1 MADTKEAGRYDQF
14 RVDVVADRPKG
25 GMWHTGPNPSW
36 VTVTH
41 LPTMVQARA
50 YHRSQHKARE
60 AAMACVE
67 MMLADCL
74 RAGDVCSYPEA
85 LGDAD
90 RAPSPQATRWQ
101 KEPSHDRHTR
111 AASHPGYGGVAK
123 PRTKPSTVRGFLTAL
138 G

>member
-1 MADTKEAGRYDQF
+1 MNDDDQF
-14 RVDVVADRPKG
+14 RVDVVADRPTS
-25 GMWHTGPNPSW
+25 GMWHNGPNPSW

-41 LPTMVQARA
+41 LPTMTQARA

-74 RAGDVCSYPEA
+74 CAGDVCSYPEA

-90 RAPSPQATRWQ
+90 RAAI
-101 KEPSHDRHTR
+101 
-111 AASHPGYGGVAK
+111 AAINKLEGVK
-123 PRTKPSTVRGFLTAL
+123 
-138 G
+138 